1 MTEDSKPWSVAV
13 FERLREPLVDFVKT
27 EVLPLLDDT
36 ECRRI
41 VIRAPVKSGKREMVE
56 YIAMRDKQHGSA
68 RRVHAFLSAWHRVAD
83 DSQRKE
89 LEEHNLTNSVFS
101 IINAAKTN
109 KCIQWINDR
118 IAQGKHVVLHLDE
131 CDHGSGERQMLS
143 RVWRS
148 TRDNVNITNILY
160 SATPEE
166 VLFSGEINNDYAD
179 DVAEIMEGHIVRY
192 KPPTG
197 YCGPQEFLDEGLIF
211 NAKPFFTKVGATY
224 RLTGQGKE
232 IVRDLRAGIATNP
245 ERNIVVLRLS
255 YNLGT
260 GTRDERKENK
270 AIYQFLENR
279 DKFTDLEDFIVIADK
294 GDKFGGATR
303 VLKEDIK
310 WSDDMYWESKATGR
324 PILIVIDQ
332 TSSRSTE
339 WRCHNRIFATH
350 DYRDKV
356 SFSVI
361 SQAQERVNHY
371 KQRYG
376 GRFQPIR
383 VYGHRKSW
391 ELSAEKITYHDY
403 LRDEWS
409 KKRAILYQIRNTTT
423 NALHP
428 RFNTHVTRAAAIEIL
443 RRLGDGW
450 KKHKVPAENIDVY
463 YIKNTI
469 TGAIHPAH
477 PDSMTEAAADDILHS
492 LGCGFTTDLSQRVK
506 GRCRTIPVIDCLPF
520 IPCTKETFRTIPD
533 LMGFRDNPFV
543 RSDNIMGAHP
553 DRYPRAG
560 GQIGY
565 LRSWAVFDYEEIK
578 ENKGWGFSLNNLA
591 PRATI
596 CYKDGVLGVAV
607 RKHTG
612 VTRTVD
618 TMTAFQSMYVA
629 RA

>member
-1 MTEDSKPWSVAV
+1 LNRGHLYIQVHPAEINTLLERMSEPLKPWSVAD

-27 EVLPLLDDT
+27 KVLPLLHDT

-56 YIAMRDKQHGSA
+56 YIAMRDKQDGSA

-83 DSQRKE
+83 DSQREE
-89 LEEHNLTNSVFS
+89 LKKHNLTNSVFS
-101 IINAAKTN
+101 IINTVNTN
-109 KCIQWINDR
+109 MCIQWINLQVAR
-118 IAQGKHVVLHLDE
+118 GKHVVLHLDE
-131 CDHGSGERQMLS
+131 CDHGSGQKQMLS

-166 VLFSGEINNDYAD
+166 VLFSGEIDDEYAD
-179 DVAEIMEGHIVRY
+179 DVAEIMEGHIVYY
-192 KPPTG
+192 KPPRG
-197 YCGPQEFLDEGLIF
+197 YCGPRKFLRKGLVF

-224 RLTGQGKE
+224 RLTEQGKE

-255 YNLGT
+255 YCLGA
-260 GTRDERKENK
+260 GTRNERKENK

-350 DYRDKV
+350 DYRDSV
-356 SFSVI
+356 TFSVV

-391 ELSAEKITYHDY
+391 ELSAAKISYQEY
-403 LRDEWS
+403 LTNEWT
-409 KKRAILYQIRNTTT
+409 KRKVDRRTAGDAELYRILKT
-423 NALHP
+423 A
-428 RFNTHVTRAAAIEIL
+428 
-443 RRLGDGW
+443 
-450 KKHKVPAENIDVY
+450 
-463 YIKNTI
+463 
-469 TGAIHPAH
+469 TGAVHPAH
-477 PDSMTEAAADDILHS
+477 TASMSEAAADGILLN
-492 LGCGFTTDLSQRVK
+492 LGCGATVNVSARVRGGVREVPIYNKTFHVYDAMRVRDTRYWNDIRERLNNKVREINPSLTHNFRVNPFERSIEEGMEGERYK
-506 GRCRTIPVIDCLPF
+506 GQLR
-520 IPCTKETFRTIPD
+520 
-533 LMGFRDNPFV
+533 GFR
-543 RSDNIMGAHP
+543 
-553 DRYPRAG
+553 
-560 GQIGY
+560 
-565 LRSWAVFDYEEIK
+565 VFDFEDVKCSTGGCRI
-578 ENKGWGFSLNNLA
+578 
-591 PRATI
+591 TI
-596 CYKDGVLGVAV
+596 CYRGSQLGIALLCP
-607 RKHTG
+607 TG
-612 VTRTVD
+612 DKETKD
-618 TMTAFQSMYVA
+618 TMTAFQSMYSS